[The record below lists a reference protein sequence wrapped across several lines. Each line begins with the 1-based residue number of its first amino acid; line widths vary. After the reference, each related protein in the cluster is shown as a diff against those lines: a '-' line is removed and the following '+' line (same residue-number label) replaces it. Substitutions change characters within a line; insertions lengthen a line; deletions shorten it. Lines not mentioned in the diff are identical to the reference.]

1 MRRSLILLALLIFLA
16 SFPARAQEPLRLEAV
31 RVQVWPEFDRPEVL
45 IITRL
50 VLPPDTVLPLTFDL
64 RIPAQAEVNAVAV
77 QTPGVGLANAYYEQK
92 AGEEWSTLS
101 IRATS
106 LEVWVE
112 YYTALVK
119 DGATRWVKYRW
130 PGDLAVEAFS
140 VAFQAPVGSRIIST
154 DPPPVRSEFDSYNL
168 QNFITET
175 ISLEAG
181 ETFTFTARYDKA
193 DDALSASTIPVEP
206 ARPLEQTSGQ
216 MSWGDVLPWVLGVL
230 GLGLIVLGLLVLF
243 GFLKGENARGVGPAR
258 RRRSR
263 TVRLPRPEAGE
274 ETATYCHA
282 CGNRAQPGDQFCRT
296 CGSRLRR
303 EE

>member
-1 MRRSLILLALLIFLA
+1 MRRSLMILALLIFLA
-16 SFPARAQEPLRLEAV
+16 PLPARAQAPLRLEVV
-31 RVQVWPEFDRPEVL
+31 RVQVWPEFDRPAAL

-50 VLPPDTVLPLTFDL
+50 TLPPDTTLPLTLDL
-64 RIPAQAEVNAVAV
+64 RIPARAEVNAVAV
-77 QTPGVGLANAYYEQK
+77 QTPGVGLADAYYEQK
-92 AGEEWSTLS
+92 AGEEWTTLS

-112 YYTALVK
+112 YYIALAME
-119 DGATRWVKYRW
+119 GTTRRVEYRW

-140 VAFQAPVGSRIIST
+140 VAFQAPVGADNIST
-154 DPPPVRSEFDSYNL
+154 DPPPARSEFDSYNL

-175 ISLEAG
+175 VSLEAG
-181 ETFTFTARYDKA
+181 EPFTFTARYEKA
-193 DDALSASTIPVEP
+193 DDVLSASTIPVEP
-206 ARPLEQTSGQ
+206 ARPLEQTGGQ
-216 MSWGDVLPWVLGVL
+216 MSWGDVLPWVLGGL
-230 GLGLIVLGLLVLF
+230 GLGLIVLGMFVLF
-243 GFLKGENARGVGPAR
+243 GFLKGENARSIGLAR
-258 RRRSR
+258 RKRSR